1 MCLRN
6 REKLTLRR
14 VMAVLLGNLRMTI
27 NDAIETWESIW
38 QPATSNVEVHE
49 RRHHVL
55 RRVLDGGD
63 TTSDTQNE
71 NHPPIMRAH
80 SGQCQT

>member
-27 NDAIETWESIW
+27 NDAIETWEAIW

-49 RRHHVL
+49 RRYHAL
-55 RRVLDGGD
+55 RRIFDGGD

-71 NHPPIMRAH
+71 NQPPIMKAR